1 MIYRITWGGI
11 YDCEA
16 DDEEEARQ
24 KFIKWI
30 EEEHM
35 NQYGRD
41 WKDLIDCE
49 ELENK
54 GKKLNIDI

>member
-16 DDEEEARQ
+16 DNEEDAKQ
-24 KFIKWI
+24 QFINYV
-30 EEEHM
+30 EQELTDD
-35 NQYGRD
+35 YGRD

-49 ELENK
+49 ELEDK
-54 GKKLNIDI
+54 E